1 MCLIRKVAF
10 NSYNIII
17 RSINPELPNSHVPNR
32 PHKYDLSHQDAPSRP
47 ASCWGLSVGNILIF
61 HALCFIS
68 PHPLLLLSSQTLS
81 HCSQDVLDMV
91 QFKDK
96 IWVSRLF
103 VFDLESVV
111 FSSEYYVLFF
121 EIRIAVVVD
130 IEEGSSDFGRFFALR
145 CLVRL

>member
-1 MCLIRKVAF
+1 
-10 NSYNIII
+10 
-17 RSINPELPNSHVPNR
+17 
-32 PHKYDLSHQDAPSRP
+32 
-47 ASCWGLSVGNILIF
+47 
-61 HALCFIS
+61 
-68 PHPLLLLSSQTLS
+68 
-81 HCSQDVLDMV
+81 MV